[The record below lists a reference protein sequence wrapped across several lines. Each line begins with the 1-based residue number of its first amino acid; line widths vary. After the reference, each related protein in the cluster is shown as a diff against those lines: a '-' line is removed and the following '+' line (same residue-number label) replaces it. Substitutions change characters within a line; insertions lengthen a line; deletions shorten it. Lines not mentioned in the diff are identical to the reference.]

1 MNSPRDPAQRGG
13 TVTVNPPHAYE
24 VSRELLARDIVI
36 DYRENAGIRIS
47 PHFYNSDDEL
57 QQVIDAIR
65 EILESGAWKRHAGPR
80 AFVT

>member
-1 MNSPRDPAQRGG
+1 MTIR
-13 TVTVNPPHAYE
+13 PPHAYE

-36 DYRENAGIRIS
+36 DYRENAGIRVS

-57 QQVIDAIR
+57 RAVIDAMR
-65 EILESGAWKRHAGPR
+65 DILDSGAWERHAGPR

>member
-1 MNSPRDPAQRGG
+1 
-13 TVTVNPPHAYE
+13 
-24 VSRELLARDIVI
+24 LLARDIVI

-57 QQVIDAIR
+57 VQVIDAIR
-65 EILESGAWKRHAGPR
+65 EILDSGAWERHAGHR